1 VTGCAQPRRERHRR
15 ERDGER
21 RERRK
26 RERERQRERERD
38 EALHEELL
46 APDERV
52 LLQAR
57 RDAERKAEQTGEL
70 IRFGI
75 VTTLLLIFL
84 TPIGLIVLLV
94 GGTKH
99 FKHFYRLW
107 VEPRMRERYLREE
120 VDKRVHAHL
129 SGERQEL
136 ESVHAHSMEELS
148 ARVAHEIRNP
158 ITAAKSLVQQM
169 EEVPGAPENV
179 EYARVALEELSR
191 VERSVSHLLRFAR
204 DEELRMGVVRLADV
218 VDSALETFR
227 DRLVRSRIELEREI
241 DGHGEIR
248 GDAEKLRR
256 VVINLV
262 SNAIDAIDNS
272 RPDGGRIAVGV
283 GENLA
288 GTEVWLRVAD
298 DGPGLDAEALRKIWS
313 PFYTSKA
320 NGTGLGL
327 AIVRKLV
334 EAHGGVIEAAARQ
347 GGGAEFVA
355 VFPRFRAEEEA
366 HA

>member
-1 VTGCAQPRRERHRR
+1 MGCAASRRDRSRR
-15 ERDGER
+15 ERDWER

-26 RERERQRERERD
+26 RERDRQRERDDAQAAR
-38 EALHEELL
+38 EELL
-46 APDERV
+46 PPEERA
-52 LLQAR
+52 LLHAR
-57 RDAERKAEQTGEL
+57 REAERKAEQTGEL
-70 IRFGI
+70 IKFGI
-75 VTTLLLIFL
+75 VTTLLLIFFW
-84 TPIGLIVLLV
+84 PVGLFLLLF

-99 FKHFYRLW
+99 FKRFYRMW
-107 VEPRMRERYLREE
+107 VEPRLRERYMREE
-120 VDKRVHAHL
+120 VHQRVHAHL
-129 SGERQEL
+129 SGERQAL

-148 ARVAHEIRNP
+148 ARV
-158 ITAAKSLVQQM
+158 LDVL
-169 EEVPGAPENV
+169 G
-179 EYARVALEELSR
+179 R

-218 VDSALETFR
+218 ADSALETFR
-227 DRLVRSRIELEREI
+227 DRLARSRIELVREI

-262 SNAIDAIDNS
+262 ANAIDAIDGS
-272 RPDGGRIAVGV
+272 RPDGGRVAVGV

-327 AIVRKLV
+327 AIVKKLV
-334 EAHGGVIEAAARQ
+334 EAHGGAIEAAARP

-355 VFPRFRAEEEA
+355 VFPRRRVEEA
-366 HA
+366 LA